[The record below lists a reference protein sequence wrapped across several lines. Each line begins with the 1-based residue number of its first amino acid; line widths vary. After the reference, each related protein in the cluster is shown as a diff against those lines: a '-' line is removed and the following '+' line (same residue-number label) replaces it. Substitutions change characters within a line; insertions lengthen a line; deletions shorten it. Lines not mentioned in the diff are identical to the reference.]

1 MQNDMESGSTAS
13 GLLQSNSHYEFLGT
27 LYLLKNI
34 LPSLTGLNKTFQTE
48 SLNFLRISPAINRC
62 KSKILEVANDYRVIQ
77 QLKQDPNGRLKKL
90 NIILKESMEI
100 HIINLVEKYAKSMS
114 KNIEA
119 RFSQATC
126 RILELFGIFDIEVL
140 PMSLSPSFCLYG
152 KNENS
157 FLAEQF
163 FAEKSVEIIMT
174 E

>member
-1 MQNDMESGSTAS
+1 
-13 GLLQSNSHYEFLGT
+13 
-27 LYLLKNI
+27 
-34 LPSLTGLNKTFQTE
+34 
-48 SLNFLRISPAINRC
+48 
-62 KSKILEVANDYRVIQ
+62 
-77 QLKQDPNGRLKKL
+77 
-90 NIILKESMEI
+90 MEI
-100 HIINLVEKYAKSMS
+100 HITNLVEKYAKSMS

-140 PMSLSPSFCLYG
+140 PMLLSPSFCLYG